1 MKKNNTFVF
10 MKFTYYNRIVNNK
23 VVELS
28 VENGETIEYIG
39 QYKGEEFCEFEPID
53 KEEFIKIGTLLN
65 MFTAPV
71 IPTPLF
77 IQD

>member
-1 MKKNNTFVF
+1 MSEFN
-10 MKFTYYNRIVNNK
+10 YYNRIVNDK

-28 VENGETIEYIG
+28 VENGKTIEYIG
-39 QYKGEEFCEFEPID
+39 QYKGEEFCEFEPISQ
-53 KEEFIKIGTLLN
+53 EEFIKIGTLLN

-71 IPTPLF
+71 SPLPLF

>member
-10 MKFTYYNRIVNNK
+10 MKFKYYNRIVNNK

-39 QYKGEEFCEFEPID
+39 QYKGEEFCEFTEIT
-53 KEEFIKIGTLLN
+53 KEEFLKIGTLLN
-65 MFTAPV
+65 MFKAP
-71 IPTPLF
+71 ISPIPLF